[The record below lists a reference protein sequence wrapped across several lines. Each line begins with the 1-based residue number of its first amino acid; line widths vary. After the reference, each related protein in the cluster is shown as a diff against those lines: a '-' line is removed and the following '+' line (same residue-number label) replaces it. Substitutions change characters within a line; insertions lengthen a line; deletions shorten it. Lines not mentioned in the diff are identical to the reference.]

1 LKVGRKVCAALGAN
15 VFRDAMLDTPVP
27 VEVVSVLGMIVIG
40 LMRSSFRVGVGTT
53 LAATTGDQCQDGERQ
68 MKRP

>member
-1 LKVGRKVCAALGAN
+1 
-15 VFRDAMLDTPVP
+15 MLDTPVP
-27 VEVVSVLGMIVIG
+27 VEVVSVLGMIVNG

-53 LAATTGDQCQDGERQ
+53 LAATTGDQCQYGERQ